1 MGARGVASAPLA
13 LGARPARFAR
23 RSRVEGSLR
32 SGLRGARP
40 GAFGPLLSNFGLCRA
55 KFKTAKWLRAHGE
68 VSLRSTSPLG
78 PLGPPTPLNFLE
90 IF

>member
-40 GAFGPLLSNFGLCRA
+40 GAFGPLPSNFGSKINIVQLLVGSRGVA
-55 KFKTAKWLRAHGE
+55 SA
-68 VSLRSTSPLG
+68 PLA
-78 PLGPPTPLNFLE
+78 LAA
-90 IF
+90 